1 MVKKLIKYEMLY
13 YLRTLLPAELILL
26 GMALLV
32 RFVQFFEND
41 SIVYSIVSGSSLITY
56 VVAILVLLVM
66 MFVMA
71 IKRFY
76 QNLYTAEGYLSFTLP
91 VTHSEHIFS
100 KLFSAVVMSV
110 ITGVIVISSVFIATA
125 GELAAEIMKAGTYL
139 FKALTDFA
147 SWHSVLFIIEFL
159 LYVIVSLSSGYL
171 LYYTCITAGQ
181 MAKKNRVLAAFGAYF
196 AYYIATQAVETFFV
210 ILTVIFNKWFEEVM
224 TNIGLFVMEHPI
236 ATVHIV
242 LISLTV
248 FSAIFGALYFFLTHL
263 IMKKRLNLE

>member
-91 VTHSEHIFS
+91 VNHSEHIFS

-125 GELAAEIMKAGTYL
+125 GELAVEIMKAGTYL

-147 SWHSVLFIIEFL
+147 SWHTPLFIIEL
-159 LYVIVSLSSGYL
+159 VIFIIVGLSCGYL

-196 AYYIATQAVETFFV
+196 AYYIATQAVETVFV
-210 ILTVIFNKWFEEVM
+210 IVAVIFSRPFEKLME
-224 TNIGLFVMEHPI
+224 NIGIFAMEHTI
-236 ATVHIV
+236 ATIHIV
-242 LISLTV
+242 LISITV
-248 FSAIFGALYFFLTHL
+248 FYALFGVLYYFLTHL